1 MFYMLSYHERLN
13 GLIHTL
19 SAKFAQDDVH
29 FVKDLQIPTDDPGY
43 VEALIDERGSV
54 VQKRVFLYSI
64 IKGANFRINSLI
76 LLSHVRVRPS

>member
-43 VEALIDERGSV
+43 VEALIDERGLV
-54 VQKRVFLYSI
+54 VQKRVFLYS
-64 IKGANFRINSLI
+64 N
-76 LLSHVRVRPS
+76 